1 MFDRYG
7 GMSGGQGAPSGN
19 MFGMQQPG
27 MGQMKS
33 FAQMNN
39 PGGGFQPP
47 MGGGNMGG
55 DMAPKPAG
63 GGEMNWGMAMMQSPT
78 SPYNMQQNLRDL
90 QAQLQNAQIMGANP
104 LEIADL
110 QRRYGWAQQDMSN
123 MANQQMG
130 RFAQQHSGPM
140 VGGGYNQPDPYLMQ
154 IMRAQWGMGPSQYG
168 GSAAGMHGVGANGM
182 GF

>member
-1 MFDRYG
+1 
-7 GMSGGQGAPSGN
+7 
-19 MFGMQQPG
+19 
-27 MGQMKS
+27 
-33 FAQMNN
+33 
-39 PGGGFQPP
+39 
-47 MGGGNMGG
+47 
-55 DMAPKPAG
+55 MAPKPAG
-63 GGEMNWGMAMMQSPT
+63 GGDMNWGMAMMQSPT

-104 LEIADL
+104 MEIADL

-123 MANQQMG
+123 MANEQMG

-168 GSAAGMHGVGANGM
+168 GSAAGMHSGLGANGM